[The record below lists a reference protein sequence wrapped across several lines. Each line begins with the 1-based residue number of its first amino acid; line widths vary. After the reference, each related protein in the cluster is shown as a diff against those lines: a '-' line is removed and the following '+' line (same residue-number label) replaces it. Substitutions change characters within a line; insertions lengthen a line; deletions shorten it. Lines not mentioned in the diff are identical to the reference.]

1 VNISQRGGEAAF
13 VVVLNIHN
21 VQKIK
26 AGVNLMENIIDYYS
40 KFDEWGRLDREP
52 LEFLI
57 NWHYIQ
63 QYLPQQGH
71 VFDNGAGPGKY
82 AMKIAKK
89 GYQVTL
95 SDLTPRLVE
104 VAKEKANELGL
115 TEQFN
120 GFHVLNATNLE
131 GLPDE
136 EFDASLMLGPLYHLQ
151 EEAQRIQA
159 VKELFRVTKKDGVI
173 FVAFQTKMK
182 MNITSLQYP
191 QHWKPNDNMRA
202 IHEFCNTGNFNH
214 TDAGR
219 FTGAYYFNINDIKPF
234 MENHGFETIELI
246 GSSSIG
252 GLISDE
258 QRQYWEEKGESQV
271 MLNLLIELA
280 KDPSILGISS
290 HLLYIGRRK

>member
-1 VNISQRGGEAAF
+1 
-13 VVVLNIHN
+13 
-21 VQKIK
+21 
-26 AGVNLMENIIDYYS
+26 MENIIDYYS

-82 AMKIAKK
+82 AMEIAKQ

-104 VAKEKANELGL
+104 VAKEKASELGL

-120 GFHVLNATNLE
+120 GFHVLNAANLE
-131 GLPDE
+131 GIPDE
-136 EFDASLMLGPLYHLQ
+136 AFDASLMLGPLYHLQ
-151 EEAQRIQA
+151 EEAQRIRA
-159 VKELFRVTKKDGVI
+159 VKELCRVTKQEGII
-173 FVAFQTKMK
+173 FAAFQTRMK
-182 MNITSLQYP
+182 MTITSLQYP
-191 QHWKPNDNMRA
+191 QHWKPNDNMDA
-202 IHEFCNTGNFNH
+202 IHEFRNTGNFNH
-214 TDAGR
+214 ADAGR

-234 MENHGFETIELI
+234 MEKHGFETIDLI

-252 GLISDE
+252 GLINNE
-258 QRQYWEEKGESQV
+258 QRQYWEEKGESQM